1 MTNEAAVWQR
11 LAALLPP
18 DDARAVVDCWDIGEQ
33 ESGLELL
40 VSALLRHQVPID
52 ETTRAEI
59 AVVCEAWGMWP
70 LPLAPRLSQCPGS
83 GTASVLQLIE
93 NPASAPLPASTFGLG
108 DQLVLVPWIGCT
120 ACGKTLARIHVLEP
134 WGMSLN
140 PEHYVIL
147 DTGQGATGHH
157 LFTQGDGWDAL
168 TALRTSCD
176 KPELAQP

>member
-1 MTNEAAVWQR
+1 MTNEAAVWHR

-18 DDARAVVDCWDIGEQ
+18 DDTQAVVDYWSIGEQ
-33 ESGLELL
+33 EGGLELL

-70 LPLAPRLSQCPGS
+70 HTLAPRLSQCPGS
-83 GTASVLQLIE
+83 ETASVLQLIE
-93 NPASAPLPASTFGLG
+93 NTTSAPMPATTASLG
-108 DQLVLVPWIGCT
+108 DQLVLVPWISCT
-120 ACGKTLARIHVLEP
+120 TCGQTLARTHTLEP
-134 WGMSLN
+134 WGMSLT

-147 DTGQGATGHH
+147 DTGQGTIRH
-157 LFTQGDGWDAL
+157 LFTQGKGWEAL
-168 TALRTSCD
+168 TALRNSCE